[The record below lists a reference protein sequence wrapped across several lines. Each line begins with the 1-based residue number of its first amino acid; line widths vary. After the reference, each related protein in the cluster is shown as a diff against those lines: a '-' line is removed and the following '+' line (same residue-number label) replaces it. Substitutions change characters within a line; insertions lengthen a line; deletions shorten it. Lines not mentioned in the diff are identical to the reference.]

1 MDLTEHLVDVVFT
14 LFDDNGDGKLSQLE
28 FRWMTDKKTLT
39 NQSIK
44 LMWSKCDTDRDGYL
58 DFEEFKEMLLRS
70 RARKELERLE
80 EEEELGTSELEILRL
95 EEESRRVKN
104 LYKVAEVDDKDADM
118 EDEIQE
124 DIVENFSRMI
134 VVVEPPL
141 EEDIEEV
148 IDFELEESS
157 KVRDQ
162 KKTFYKLI
170 HLNIRKFLMKTS
182 IMKTKGS
189 KERKKNTEKPNL

>member
-1 MDLTEHLVDVVFT
+1 
-14 LFDDNGDGKLSQLE
+14 
-28 FRWMTDKKTLT
+28 MTDKKTLT

-95 EEESRRVKN
+95 EEESRKVKN
-104 LYKVAEVDDKDADM
+104 LYKVTEVEDKDAET

-124 DIVENFSRMI
+124 DIVDNYSRMI

-141 EEDIEEV
+141 DEDIEEV
-148 IDFELEESS
+148 IDFELEESA
-157 KVRDQ
+157 KVRIP
-162 KKTFYKLI
+162 KNPFTNEFNYL
-170 HLNIRKFLMKTS
+170 LNI
-182 IMKTKGS
+182 
-189 KERKKNTEKPNL
+189 KEVSDEDLDNED

>member
-1 MDLTEHLVDVVFT
+1 
-14 LFDDNGDGKLSQLE
+14 
-28 FRWMTDKKTLT
+28 MTDKKTLT

-104 LYKVAEVDDKDADM
+104 LYKVAEADDKDADI

-124 DIVENFSRMI
+124 DIVDNYSSMR

-141 EEDIEEV
+141 DEDIEEV
-148 IDFELEESS
+148 IDFELEESA
-157 KVRDQ
+157 KVR
-162 KKTFYKLI
+162 K
-170 HLNIRKFLMKTS
+170 H
-182 IMKTKGS
+182 
-189 KERKKNTEKPNL
+189 

>member
-1 MDLTEHLVDVVFT
+1 
-14 LFDDNGDGKLSQLE
+14 
-28 FRWMTDKKTLT
+28 MTDKKTLT

-148 IDFELEESS
+148 IDFELEESA
-157 KVRDQ
+157 KVREH
-162 KKTFYKLI
+162 KKHFT
-170 HLNIRKFLMKTS
+170 N
-182 IMKTKGS
+182 
-189 KERKKNTEKPNL
+189 

>member
-1 MDLTEHLVDVVFT
+1 
-14 LFDDNGDGKLSQLE
+14 
-28 FRWMTDKKTLT
+28 MTDKKTLT

-124 DIVENFSRMI
+124 DIVENYSRMI

-148 IDFELEESS
+148 IDFELEESA
-157 KVRDQ
+157 KVREH
-162 KKTFYKLI
+162 KKHFT
-170 HLNIRKFLMKTS
+170 N
-182 IMKTKGS
+182 
-189 KERKKNTEKPNL
+189 

>member
-1 MDLTEHLVDVVFT
+1 
-14 LFDDNGDGKLSQLE
+14 
-28 FRWMTDKKTLT
+28 MTDKKTLT

-148 IDFELEESS
+148 IDFELEDSA
-157 KVRDQ
+157 KVREH
-162 KKTFYKLI
+162 KKHFT
-170 HLNIRKFLMKTS
+170 N
-182 IMKTKGS
+182 
-189 KERKKNTEKPNL
+189 

>member
-1 MDLTEHLVDVVFT
+1 
-14 LFDDNGDGKLSQLE
+14 
-28 FRWMTDKKTLT
+28 MTDKKTLT

-104 LYKVAEVDDKDADM
+104 LYKVAEADDKDADI

-124 DIVENFSRMI
+124 DIVDNYSSMR

-141 EEDIEEV
+141 DEDIEEV
-148 IDFELEESS
+148 IDFELEESA
-157 KVRDQ
+157 KVR
-162 KKTFYKLI
+162 K
-170 HLNIRKFLMKTS
+170 H
-182 IMKTKGS
+182 
-189 KERKKNTEKPNL
+189 KKNILQMNSLKYLGSF

>member
-1 MDLTEHLVDVVFT
+1 
-14 LFDDNGDGKLSQLE
+14 
-28 FRWMTDKKTLT
+28 MTDKKTLT

-80 EEEELGTSELEILRL
+80 EEEEELGTSELEILRL
-95 EEESRRVKN
+95 EEESRKVKN
-104 LYKVAEVDDKDADM
+104 LYKVTEVEDKDAET

-124 DIVENFSRMI
+124 DIVDNYSRMI

-141 EEDIEEV
+141 DEDIEEV
-148 IDFELEESS
+148 IDFELEESA
-157 KVRDQ
+157 KVRIP
-162 KKTFYKLI
+162 KKPFTNEFNSIL
-170 HLNIRKFLMKTS
+170 RKFQMKTS

-189 KERKKNTEKPNL
+189 KERKT

>member
-1 MDLTEHLVDVVFT
+1 
-14 LFDDNGDGKLSQLE
+14 
-28 FRWMTDKKTLT
+28 MTDKKTLT

-95 EEESRRVKN
+95 EEESRKVKN
-104 LYKVAEVDDKDADM
+104 LYKVTEVEDKDAEI

-124 DIVENFSRMI
+124 DIVDNYSRMI

-141 EEDIEEV
+141 DEDIEEV
-148 IDFELEESS
+148 IDFELKESA
-157 KVRDQ
+157 KVRIP
-162 KKTFYKLI
+162 KNPFTNEFNYL
-170 HLNIRKFLMKTS
+170 LNI
-182 IMKTKGS
+182 
-189 KERKKNTEKPNL
+189 KEVSDEDLDNED

>member
-1 MDLTEHLVDVVFT
+1 
-14 LFDDNGDGKLSQLE
+14 
-28 FRWMTDKKTLT
+28 MTDKKTLT

-104 LYKVAEVDDKDADM
+104 LYKVAEADDIDADI

-124 DIVENFSRMI
+124 DIVDNYSSMT

-141 EEDIEEV
+141 DEDIEEV
-148 IDFELEESS
+148 IDFELEESA
-157 KVRDQ
+157 KVRKH
-162 KKTFYKLI
+162 KKKHFT
-170 HLNIRKFLMKTS
+170 N
-182 IMKTKGS
+182 
-189 KERKKNTEKPNL
+189 

>member
-1 MDLTEHLVDVVFT
+1 
-14 LFDDNGDGKLSQLE
+14 
-28 FRWMTDKKTLT
+28 MTDKKTLT

-124 DIVENFSRMI
+124 DIVDNYSCRT

-141 EEDIEEV
+141 DEDIEEV
-148 IDFELEESS
+148 IDFELEESA
-157 KVRDQ
+157 KVR
-162 KKTFYKLI
+162 KHLKTFA
-170 HLNIRKFLMKTS
+170 N
-182 IMKTKGS
+182 
-189 KERKKNTEKPNL
+189 

>member
-1 MDLTEHLVDVVFT
+1 
-14 LFDDNGDGKLSQLE
+14 
-28 FRWMTDKKTLT
+28 MTDKKTLT

-80 EEEELGTSELEILRL
+80 EEELGTSELEILRL
-95 EEESRRVKN
+95 EEESRKGKN
-104 LYKVAEVDDKDADM
+104 LYKVTEVEDKDAEI

-124 DIVENFSRMI
+124 DIVDNYSRMI

-141 EEDIEEV
+141 DEDIEEV
-148 IDFELEESS
+148 IDFELEESA
-157 KVRDQ
+157 KVRIP
-162 KKTFYKLI
+162 KT
-170 HLNIRKFLMKTS
+170 
-182 IMKTKGS
+182 
-189 KERKKNTEKPNL
+189 

>member
-1 MDLTEHLVDVVFT
+1 
-14 LFDDNGDGKLSQLE
+14 
-28 FRWMTDKKTLT
+28 MTDKKTLT

-80 EEEELGTSELEILRL
+80 EEELGTSELEILRL
-95 EEESRRVKN
+95 EEESRKVKN
-104 LYKVAEVDDKDADM
+104 LYKVTEVEDKDAEI

-124 DIVENFSRMI
+124 DIVDNYSRMI

-141 EEDIEEV
+141 DEDIEEV
-148 IDFELEESS
+148 IDFELEESA
-157 KVRDQ
+157 KVRIP
-162 KKTFYKLI
+162 KT
-170 HLNIRKFLMKTS
+170 
-182 IMKTKGS
+182 
-189 KERKKNTEKPNL
+189 

>member
-1 MDLTEHLVDVVFT
+1 
-14 LFDDNGDGKLSQLE
+14 
-28 FRWMTDKKTLT
+28 MTDKKTLT

-124 DIVENFSRMI
+124 DIVENYSRMI

-141 EEDIEEV
+141 DEDIEEV
-148 IDFELEESS
+148 IDFELEESA
-157 KVRDQ
+157 KVREK
-162 KKTFYKLI
+162 KKTFYILI

>member
-1 MDLTEHLVDVVFT
+1 
-14 LFDDNGDGKLSQLE
+14 
-28 FRWMTDKKTLT
+28 MTDKKTLT

-104 LYKVAEVDDKDADM
+104 LYKVAEADDKDADI

-124 DIVENFSRMI
+124 DIVDNYSSMR

-141 EEDIEEV
+141 DEDIEEV
-148 IDFELEESS
+148 IDFELEESA
-157 KVRDQ
+157 KVR
-162 KKTFYKLI
+162 KHLKTFA
-170 HLNIRKFLMKTS
+170 N
-182 IMKTKGS
+182 
-189 KERKKNTEKPNL
+189 